1 MTKVGDSSHTFAA
14 YFKRTASPAIVL
26 AILRDRPM
34 YGYEITAEI
43 ARRSGG
49 KYTVSVLYPI
59 LTGLVED
66 GYIAEEEKVIV
77 DGRAR
82 RYYRITPSG
91 LEHIK
96 EARKEFLELSE
107 VFLSITEEK

>member
-1 MTKVGDSSHTFAA
+1 MGDSSHTFAA

-66 GYIAEEEKVIV
+66 
-77 DGRAR
+77 D
-82 RYYRITPSG
+82 RITPSG

-96 EARKEFLELSE
+96 ETRKEFLELSE